1 MPILMGS
8 DDIGLGVGGS
18 AGVVNI
24 ARGAKHKIKTRSG
37 VLSPN
42 IFKTFLMFDV

>member
-1 MPILMGS
+1 MGS

-18 AGVVNI
+18 AGGDNI

-42 IFKTFLMFDV
+42 NIIYIFKTFLMFDV

>member
-1 MPILMGS
+1 MGS

-18 AGVVNI
+18 AGGVNI

-37 VLSPN
+37 VLSQK
-42 IFKTFLMFDV
+42 IIKTFFMFDV